1 MIIGSIDAYV
11 VGFSV
16 LLFYVVKTYF
26 EARAVW
32 KQFG

>member
-1 MIIGSIDAYV
+1 MIGLTDAYV

-16 LLFYVVKTYF
+16 LSLYVLKTCL
-26 EARAVW
+26 EVRAVW